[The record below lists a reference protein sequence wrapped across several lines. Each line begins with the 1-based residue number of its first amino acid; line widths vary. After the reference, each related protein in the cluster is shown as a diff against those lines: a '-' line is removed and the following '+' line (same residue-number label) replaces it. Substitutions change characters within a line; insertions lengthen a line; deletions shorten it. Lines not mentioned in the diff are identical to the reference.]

1 MFDKIYKN
9 CINCY
14 YKVVA
19 LTDISVKITVEILA
33 NMFMRVGFIRKN
45 FEWSEKSDVVISHK
59 EMCRLYVIEADGHDA
74 ISSSV

>member
-14 YKVVA
+14 YKAVA

-45 FEWSEKSDVVISHK
+45 FE
-59 EMCRLYVIEADGHDA
+59 
-74 ISSSV
+74 